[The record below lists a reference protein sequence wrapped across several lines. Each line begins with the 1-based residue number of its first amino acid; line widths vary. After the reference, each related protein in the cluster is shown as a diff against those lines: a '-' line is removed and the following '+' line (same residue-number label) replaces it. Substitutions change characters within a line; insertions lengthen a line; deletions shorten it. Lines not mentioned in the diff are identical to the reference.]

1 MAAADR
7 VILDSDVLIDWARG
21 DGRAID
27 LVDGFIGRGE
37 RPSISI
43 ITEME
48 LFLGARSVAE
58 HRSVRQLVRRFEVL
72 PISEMISVRARNLT
86 VRFARSHGLTIPDAL
101 IAATTIA
108 TRALLLTRNMR
119 HYSFI
124 PHLQVRLP
132 YDRGA

>member
-1 MAAADR
+1 MPPADR
-7 VILDSDVLIDWARG
+7 VLLDSDVLIDLARG
-21 DGRAID
+21 DGRAVR
-27 LVDGFIGRGE
+27 LVDGFISRGE

-48 LFLGARSVAE
+48 LFLGARSKAE
-58 HRSVRQLVRRFEVL
+58 ERSVGQLLRRFEVVL
-72 PISEMISVRARNLT
+72 ISEMISVRARNLT
-86 VRFARSHGLTIPDAL
+86 VRYARSHGLTIPDAL

-108 TRALLLTRNMR
+108 SRALLLTRNVR

-132 YDRGA
+132 YDKDA

>member
-7 VILDSDVLIDWARG
+7 VLLDSDVLIDLARG
-21 DGRAID
+21 DGRAVELI
-27 LVDGFIGRGE
+27 DGFISRGE

-48 LFLGARSVAE
+48 LYLGARSKAE
-58 HRSVRQLVRRFEVL
+58 ERSVGQLLRRFEVVL
-72 PISEMISVRARNLT
+72 ISEMISVRARNLT
-86 VRFARSHGLTIPDAL
+86 VRYVRSHGLTIPDAL
-101 IAATTIA
+101 IAATAIA
-108 TRALLLTRNMR
+108 NRALLLTRNVR

-124 PHLQVRLP
+124 PHLRVRLP